1 MEIRILV
8 ADPVDEPG
16 DIRMPA
22 QGGGA
27 REVPFQLLVAER
39 AMDGAVAD
47 RMDRHR
53 LTPAATLG
61 HRMMPFD
68 PPAQRPLAEEA
79 DQIGIRLQA
88 Q

>member
-1 MEIRILV
+1 
-8 ADPVDEPG
+8 
-16 DIRMPA
+16 
-22 QGGGA
+22 
-27 REVPFQLLVAER
+27 
-39 AMDGAVAD
+39 MDGAVAD